1 MKTSFTRRAN
11 TIVDTICRVSRD
23 PPGKPILEFN
33 SAPTAQNELPNQ
45 ADFEN
50 VSIFLSAVISLRE
63 PVFCLRARNA
73 SATFRPNLGL
83 GSESLLTFAQAF
95 QA

>member
-1 MKTSFTRRAN
+1 MKTSFTRHAN

-23 PPGKPILEFN
+23 PPE
-33 SAPTAQNELPNQ
+33 NQ
-45 ADFEN
+45 SPRFQFGSNRAKRFSGSSGWEN
-50 VSIFLSAVISLRE
+50 VSMFPSDVISLRE
-63 PVFCLRARNA
+63 PVLSSLENA

-83 GSESLLTFAQAF
+83 SNETLLTFTQSF